1 METLVSSL
9 ALMQG
14 RRVLITGHTGFKGS
28 WLSHWL
34 LDAGAELHGV
44 ALPPLSEPSLFTD
57 LALMSRMNSIMC
69 DIRDASE
76 LHRHFAVIQPEVVFH
91 LAAQALV
98 KKSYEDPHGTFTTNV
113 VGSLNVLEAVRNTHS
128 VRALVY
134 VTSDKCYLNRE
145 LIRGYHEGDEL
156 GGADPYSASK
166 ASAELLYH
174 SYVPSFFADR
184 SDLSVASARA
194 GNVIGGGDWSADRLV
209 PDCIRSLTAARQIVL
224 RRPEATRPWQHVLE
238 PLSGYLTLAGNL
250 LQRRIASGESWN
262 FGPRENDVHTV
273 LDVAQRCVDEW
284 GAGEVVVDR
293 AQQTMHEAT
302 LLQLNCIKAT
312 ERLRWSPRWDYETTI
327 GRTIGWYRRRHKGV
341 DATELVRDDIA
352 RYTATKSAVSEA

>member
-9 ALMQG
+9 ALMRG

-34 LDAGAELHGV
+34 LDAGAQLHGI
-44 ALPPLSEPSLFTD
+44 ALPPLPHPSLFDELD
-57 LALMSRMNSIMC
+57 LASRMNSIMC
-69 DIRDASE
+69 DIRDTAE
-76 LHRHFAVIQPEVVFH
+76 LRRHFDAIQPEVVFH

-113 VGSLNVLEAVRNTHS
+113 LGSLNVLDAVRHTAS

-134 VTSDKCYLNRE
+134 ITSDKCYLNRE
-145 LIRGYHEGDEL
+145 LTRGYHEEDEL

-166 ASAELLYH
+166 AAAEMLYH
-174 SYVPSFFADR
+174 SYVPSFFSGRDNLA
-184 SDLSVASARA
+184 VASARA

-209 PDCIRSLTAARQIVL
+209 PDCVRSLTSATPIVL

-250 LQRRIASGESWN
+250 LQGRVTSGESWN

-273 LDVAQRCVDEW
+273 HDVAQRCVEMW
-284 GAGEVVVDR
+284 GSGRVIVDR
-293 AQQTMHEAT
+293 AQQTIHEAT
-302 LLQLNCIKAT
+302 LLQLNCKKAA
-312 ERLRWSPRWDYETTI
+312 ERLHWSPRWDYETTI
-327 GRTIGWYRRRHKGV
+327 DRTVGWYRRRHEGS
-341 DATELVRDDIA
+341 DATQLVRDDIA
-352 RYTATKSAVSEA
+352 RYTAAT

>member
-302 LLQLNCIKAT
+302 LLQLNCKKAT

>member
-128 VRALVY
+128 VRVLVY

-302 LLQLNCIKAT
+302 LLQLNCKKAT